1 MSPAREPAAAARFAR
16 VGVSAAESVC
26 APCRVQLLIPRAA
39 PSRARAPRPR
49 LDLNL
54 GRAFTVSPTP
64 ELSVPRGTLPA
75 RPDTGEREQ
84 FVSMEMQAWTSLY
97 HAMHATEERR
107 PFSRV
112 TLRRIAGFAR
122 PHQAKL
128 TVFLLLSVVGA
139 GLAVATPV
147 LAGRVVDVIV
157 GGGAADAVVRL
168 ALLIAAIAVAEAVV
182 GILTRWYSARIGE
195 GLILDLRD

>member
-1 MSPAREPAAAARFAR
+1 
-16 VGVSAAESVC
+16 
-26 APCRVQLLIPRAA
+26 
-39 PSRARAPRPR
+39 
-49 LDLNL
+49 
-54 GRAFTVSPTP
+54 
-64 ELSVPRGTLPA
+64 
-75 RPDTGEREQ
+75 
-84 FVSMEMQAWTSLY
+84 MEMQAWTSLY

-139 GLAVATPV
+139 VLAVATPV

-182 GILTRWYSARIGE
+182 VNLTRWYSARIGE
-195 GLILDLRD
+195 GLILDLRDTVFTHVQRMPVGVFTPDPNGGARQPAQQRRDPGPAGVQRCSPASWGTSSRSRWPWL